1 MTNLDLT
8 GLRVVVTGGGR
19 GLGREICLGFAA
31 AGANLVIND
40 IFVDENGVAA
50 AEQLASDITE
60 SGGTAYASDRNI
72 ATYAGGTGLIDDAI
86 EQLGGVEVLITM
98 AGNFSPKRFAEAG
111 DEEWDSLSA
120 VHLTGHVSTH
130 RAAARWMIDNQVA
143 GRLITV
149 ASRGALF
156 GREVAYAGVKAAVL
170 GLTTSMSVDLAEHC
184 ITANS
189 VLPSAETQLFAI
201 PAEMRRFGGMPLSES
216 LDPQRVVSLCHYLAS
231 PAADRVTGQ
240 FFYVAGDDVCLYELP
255 FVERNRTTFCRSV
268 GGWSAADLATLTDQL
283 AATGGN
289 R

>member
-1 MTNLDLT
+1 MNNLDLT
-8 GLRVVVTGGGR
+8 SLRVVVTGGGR
-19 GLGREICLGFAA
+19 GLGREICLGFAV
-31 AGANLVIND
+31 AGASLVIND
-40 IFVDENGVAA
+40 IFVHENGIAA
-50 AEQLASDITE
+50 AEQLAAEITE
-60 SGGTAYASDRNI
+60 TGGTAYASQRNI
-72 ATYAGGTGLIDDAI
+72 ATFAGGTGLIDDAVDH
-86 EQLGGVEVLITM
+86 LGGVDVLITM
-98 AGNFSPKRFAEAG
+98 AGNFSPKRFTEAG

-130 RAAARWMIDNQVA
+130 RAAARWMIDNGVG

-170 GLTTSMSVDLAEHC
+170 GLTTAMAKEFAQHG

-201 PAEMRRFGGMPLSES
+201 PAEKRRFGGMPLSES
-216 LDPQRVVSLCHYLAS
+216 LDPARVVSLCHYLAS
-231 PAADRVTGQ
+231 PAATGVTGQ
-240 FFYVAGDDVCLYELP
+240 FFYVAGDDICLYEFP

-268 GGWSAADLATLTDQL
+268 GGWSAADLTTLTDQL
-283 AATGGN
+283 AATGGS